1 MTNADSAARQREVFA
16 VLNQPGERPCLT
28 AADVTHRLGEDPTD
42 LASRR
47 RVSRALSHLRHAR
60 LVQRV
65 QRPDGKIAWRVSR
78 QALRLRERDA
88 A

>member
-1 MTNADSAARQREVFA
+1 MTYADSAARQRVVFD

-28 AADVTHRLGEDPTD
+28 AADVTHRSGEDPTD

-47 RVSRALSHLRHAR
+47 RVSRALSHLRHAG

-65 QRPDGKIAWRVSR
+65 QRPDGKVAWRVSR
-78 QALRLRERDA
+78 QVLQLRARDA